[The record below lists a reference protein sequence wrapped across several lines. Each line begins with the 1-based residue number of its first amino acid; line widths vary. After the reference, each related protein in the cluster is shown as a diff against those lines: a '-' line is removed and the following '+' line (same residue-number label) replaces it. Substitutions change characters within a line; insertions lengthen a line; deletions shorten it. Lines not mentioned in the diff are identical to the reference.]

1 MMPALEEMLPILKSV
16 PLTKPVPPVV
26 SNVTATAEQD
36 PNKIRDL
43 LAQQITS
50 RVRWRESI
58 KFLASKGIEGVV
70 EVGAG
75 KVLSGLCKRIE
86 PNLTLNSVE
95 TPEDVEIFLSSR

>member
-58 KFLASKGIEGVV
+58 KFLALKGVEGVV
-70 EVGAG
+70 ETGAG

-86 PNLTLNSVE
+86 PNLALNSVE